1 MAIAQGGICDE
12 SLAKLNHKGN
22 GTTNELKFTRIGG
35 ERRAI
40 AALEMVVQKSQTVY
54 HENMKMKCVSLICAL
69 SLLATLAQ
77 ANDKPGPLA
86 VTGDLL
92 VIRPLC
98 LAVTIFG
105 AAVFVVALPVAA
117 ISKSVKPTADALVV
131 KPAHATFTRQ
141 LGDLEALENEFE
153 GSSD

>member
-1 MAIAQGGICDE
+1 
-12 SLAKLNHKGN
+12 
-22 GTTNELKFTRIGG
+22 
-35 ERRAI
+35 
-40 AALEMVVQKSQTVY
+40 
-54 HENMKMKCVSLICAL
+54 MKMKCVSLICAL

-86 VTGDLL
+86 VTGDLM